1 MNINEEWE
9 NFISCDLNCD
19 NDNNDYNNND
29 DNDEN
34 NDNACEPGYIFPNLK
49 NEFLNDEYDAKC
61 SDIYISTKTKI
72 AYLNI
77 PINLHKL
84 FWIIPVIKYMEPKN
98 GVIKKQMKFNSS
110 TPEELNEIKERLKD
124 ISYYDEQIITNIDN
138 PHGRI
143 KFKDI
148 RKVTIGLS
156 KKDIMSYR
164 SKKKSAFY
172 NCFVLILRLKI
183 DSIFKEFHV
192 KVFNTGKMEI
202 PGIQNDESFNKILDL
217 VLEILQP
224 NVDEKLEYRDTN
236 CETILINSN
245 FNCGFYIDRDILYN
259 LLKYKYNIQS
269 IYDSC
274 TYPGVQCKFYFNPN
288 ISIEEQTGSQISKE
302 NMGTH
307 KNIKEVSFMI
317 FRTGS
322 VLIVGKCEEYILI
335 IIYEFLKK
343 ILKNEYNNICQQHI
357 NNENVIENKNKIKT
371 NKIRRKQIIISYDEI
386 LKS

>member
-148 RKVTIGLS
+148 RKVTIGL
-156 KKDIMSYR
+156 
-164 SKKKSAFY
+164 
-172 NCFVLILRLKI
+172 
-183 DSIFKEFHV
+183 
-192 KVFNTGKMEI
+192 
-202 PGIQNDESFNKILDL
+202 
-217 VLEILQP
+217 
-224 NVDEKLEYRDTN
+224 
-236 CETILINSN
+236 
-245 FNCGFYIDRDILYN
+245 
-259 LLKYKYNIQS
+259 
-269 IYDSC
+269 
-274 TYPGVQCKFYFNPN
+274 
-288 ISIEEQTGSQISKE
+288 
-302 NMGTH
+302 
-307 KNIKEVSFMI
+307 
-317 FRTGS
+317 
-322 VLIVGKCEEYILI
+322 
-335 IIYEFLKK
+335 
-343 ILKNEYNNICQQHI
+343 
-357 NNENVIENKNKIKT
+357 
-371 NKIRRKQIIISYDEI
+371 
-386 LKS
+386 